1 MPMEFRFQSI
11 LDLRKRTE
19 EERQMALALSLQ
31 QMVALRGQK
40 ERLQAEQLRIGE
52 TIKTTLRGALDA
64 RMLEQNYRYLYSLD
78 QEILRVGEE
87 IQRAEEDV
95 ARQRQLLADAMK
107 ERKTMEK
114 LKDQD
119 RQAVLDAYRHKE
131 QETLDDLNVA
141 RYARQM

>member
-1 MPMEFRFQSI
+1 MAVQFRFQSI

-31 QMVALRGQK
+31 QVVALRGQK
-40 ERLQAEQLRIGE
+40 ERLQTEQLRIGE
-52 TIKTTLRGALDA
+52 TIKTTLHGALDA
-64 RMLEQNYRYLYSLD
+64 LTLDQNYRYLYSLD
-78 QEILRVGEE
+78 EEIRRVGEE
-87 IQRAEEDV
+87 IHRAEEEV

-114 LKDQD
+114 LKDHD
-119 RQAVLDAYRHKE
+119 RQAFLDAYRHKE
-131 QETLDDLNVA
+131 QEALDDLNVA